1 MILIA
6 PSSELAPDQIS
17 RFLHSLGLDIHI
29 KETCYGANIEGPK
42 SQVRKALIEVRK
54 LDPNRI
60 FSKIRAFP
68 IGDERRCR
76 AHHGSRPGFNQVEK
90 EWKDLSLIDKGLCA
104 LEKGEKCEEK
114 PKPQR
119 LPVKRLQEIID
130 EVNR

>member
-1 MILIA
+1 
-6 PSSELAPDQIS
+6 
-17 RFLHSLGLDIHI
+17 
-29 KETCYGANIEGPK
+29 
-42 SQVRKALIEVRK
+42 
-54 LDPNRI
+54 
-60 FSKIRAFP
+60 
-68 IGDERRCR
+68 
-76 AHHGSRPGFNQVEK
+76 VEK